1 MFKYIYS
8 TYLHLQ
14 DASQWDVSTD
24 PAKSGSIDDSVQ
36 AFFGYFIPEDH
47 HYEDRSFEYTQ
58 NHVFDQ
64 SQFAPFI
71 QGMQAAQLK
80 GSGAVYRTT
89 LTTVNNDWWGI
100 DGGVSV
106 DVTIVYLGRC
116 PVWEKQL
123 TSDMQVSARFARL
136 SLSLR

>member
-1 MFKYIYS
+1 
-8 TYLHLQ
+8 
-14 DASQWDVSTD
+14 
-24 PAKSGSIDDSVQ
+24 
-36 AFFGYFIPEDH
+36 
-47 HYEDRSFEYTQ
+47 
-58 NHVFDQ
+58 
-64 SQFAPFI
+64 
-71 QGMQAAQLK
+71 MQAAQLK

-123 TSDMQVSARFARL
+123 TSDMQALVIPKAELNGGPFDPTDLTSKKTFKHFPHYKTQGADIDFDAANLL
-136 SLSLR
+136 SDLAGWTIQQNKDMFNDIVQNW